1 MARFESIAF
10 SVGPRTRRADTIAR
24 SVVSMTLGSGWR
36 VEPLALDK
44 GEFEAVP
51 RRPMRTTTPAH
62 IARMWDRVYELRR
75 DRRVVWAEPLFEMT
89 TAEQHPRL
97 ARAEVPD
104 PQTADVEWSLTHMRV
119 QEAWALFTKAAPGAG
134 VIVGHPDTGYTRH
147 PEIFSSRL
155 LVKDGFDFEDGDADP
170 TDPLDGGVLR
180 NPSHGTGTSSV
191 IMSARGK
198 QSGTI
203 GDAYVSG
210 TAPAAELV
218 PIRTTKSVVLWS
230 MRKLTRAI
238 RYAIDQK
245 VHVVSISL
253 GGPYPSR
260 ALHSAVTDAADAGII
275 VLCAAG
281 NRVEFVV
288 FPAAFEEVIAVA
300 ASTVDDKEW
309 SGSCRGPAVDIT
321 APGAA
326 VWRALTTKK
335 RSSIFVFDVERGD
348 GTSFSVAGTAGV
360 AGLWLSFHG
369 RKVLLDKFG
378 PSGIAPAFKDYLQR
392 TCRVPPGW
400 DTNHF
405 GAGIVD
411 ARTLLEAKLP
421 KTMGQVL
428 RRTGRKLSP
437 ARDDAFET
445 IVHLT
450 QPAPRS
456 GVALVLAH
464 LLRVDETML
473 RVELERLG
481 DEIAYALAD
490 DPKLR
495 IAFRATCIAAT
506 PPARRGRRYRP
517 TLPNVAP
524 IRRRLAG
531 PRASRQL
538 AQTLKVSK

>member
-10 SVGPRTRRADTIAR
+10 SVGPRGRRADTIAR
-24 SVVSMTLGSGWR
+24 SVVAATVGSGWR
-36 VEPLALDK
+36 VQRLAPDK

-51 RRPMRTTTPAH
+51 RRAIRATSAAH
-62 IARMWDRVYELRR
+62 IARAWDRVYELRR

-89 TAEQHPRL
+89 TAEQHRL
-97 ARAEVPD
+97 LPRAEVPD
-104 PQTADVEWSLTHMRV
+104 PRTGDFEWSLTHMRV
-119 QEAWALFTKAAPGAG
+119 QEAWDLFTKIAPGAG
-134 VIVGHPDTGYTRH
+134 VIVGHPDTGYTKH

-170 TDPLDGGVLR
+170 TDPLPGGVLR

-198 QSGTI
+198 QPGTT
-203 GDAYVSG
+203 GDGFVSG
-210 TAPAAELV
+210 TALAAELV

-230 MRKLTRAI
+230 MHNLTSAI

-245 VHVVSISL
+245 AHVVSISL

-260 ALHSAVTDAADAGII
+260 ALHSAVTDAVDAGII

-281 NRVEFVV
+281 NLVEFVV

-309 SGSCRGPAVDIT
+309 SGSCRGPAVDVT

-326 VWRALTTKK
+326 IWRALTTKK
-335 RSSIFVFDVERGD
+335 RSGFVFDVERGD
-348 GTSFSVAGTAGV
+348 GTSFSVAATAGI
-360 AGLWLSFHG
+360 AALWLSFHG
-369 RKVLLDKFG
+369 RRVLLDKFG
-378 PSGIAPAFKDYLQR
+378 PSGLAPAFKEYLQR

-400 DTNHF
+400 DTNNF

-421 KTMGQVL
+421 KTMGYSL

-437 ARDDAFET
+437 AHDDTFET
-445 IVHLT
+445 IVYLA

-456 GVALVLAH
+456 GVALVLAR
-464 LLRVDETML
+464 LFRVDEAML
-473 RVELERLG
+473 RVELEHLG
-481 DEIAYALAD
+481 DELAFALAD

-517 TLPNVAP
+517 AAPPNVAG
-524 IRRRLAG
+524 IRRRLVG

-538 AQTLKVSK
+538 AQTLRARR